1 MTKKEKAKDLNN
13 YPDALTVSEVAEILR
28 VSTKTVY
35 KLINEEKIPAVKVG
49 RAKRITK
56 ADLLDY
62 LCPPRCICLHPK
74 VKVLEETQK
83 NVWTSD
89 KTCDI
94 VSVTKDK
101 IFPKGV
107 IKNANTQHPCRKRTG

>member
-1 MTKKEKAKDLNN
+1 MTKREKAKELKN

-35 KLINEEKIPAVKVG
+35 KLINQEKIPAVKVG

-74 VKVLEETQK
+74 EIISDNSQK

-101 IFPKGV
+101 TFKKGV
-107 IKNANTQHPCRKRTG
+107 IHNANTQHPCRKRTG